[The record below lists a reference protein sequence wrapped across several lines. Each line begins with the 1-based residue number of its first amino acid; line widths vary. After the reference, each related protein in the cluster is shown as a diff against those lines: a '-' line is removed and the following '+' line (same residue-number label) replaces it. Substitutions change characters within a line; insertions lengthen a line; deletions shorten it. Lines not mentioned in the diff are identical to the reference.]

1 MRKRKRFTVAITK
14 ALLDTHVFL
23 WSAVEPE
30 RLSRV
35 ARQLLKR
42 TDVTLYLSVASVWE
56 MSLKHDKGKL
66 DNASDIVVDGQMRAL
81 SILPLSISLEHI
93 RALAELPSPK
103 GHKDPFDR
111 VIAAQAM
118 VENLPL
124 VTADPAFASYPQ
136 VKVRW

>member
-1 MRKRKRFTVAITK
+1 VAITK

-56 MSLKHDKGKL
+56 MSLKHHKGKL
-66 DNASDIVVDGQMRAL
+66 DNASAIVVDGQIRAL

-93 RALAELPSPK
+93 RALAELPAPLK

-111 VIAAQAM
+111 LIAAQAM

-124 VTADPAFASYPQ
+124 VTADPAFAGYPR
-136 VKVRW
+136 VKLRW